1 MRYITS
7 PVKGQPDRRKVFDN
21 KNRRHIKDSHGNMV
35 FTKTHAMALV
45 NLLNNVPSLFSQPIG
60 AYPLSKPFAFSQS
73 EAK

>member
-7 PVKGQPDRRKVFDN
+7 PVKGQPDHRKVFDN
-21 KNRRHIKDSHGNMV
+21 KNKRHIKDCHGNMV
-35 FTKTHAMALV
+35 FTKQDAKFIA
-45 NLLNNVPSLFSQPIG
+45 NLLNNVLSLFSQPIG